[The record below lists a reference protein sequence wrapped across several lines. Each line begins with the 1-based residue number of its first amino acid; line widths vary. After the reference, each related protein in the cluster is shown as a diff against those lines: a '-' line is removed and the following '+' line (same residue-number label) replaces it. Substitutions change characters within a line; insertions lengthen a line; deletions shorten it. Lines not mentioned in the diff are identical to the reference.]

1 MNEQSRQQFKMI
13 VVATENGLP
22 LVSVKLDKNL
32 KEEYLTPFFSS
43 IHQYSDLGGLQSHQT
58 NVIINDYEIVIN
70 RKDGLMLIGVF
81 DKDMK
86 KLSIMQDNMYK
97 VLTLFKKMYQEELE
111 AIQENKPVDMKIFK
125 KFEFLIENAMQTY
138 IQQLKEDEENRDKGI
153 FTKLISLF
161 KKKPE

>member
-86 KLSIMQDNMYK
+86 NSQLC
-97 VLTLFKKMYQEELE
+97 
-111 AIQENKPVDMKIFK
+111 KITCI
-125 KFEFLIENAMQTY
+125 KFLHY
-138 IQQLKEDEENRDKGI
+138 LKNVSRR
-153 FTKLISLF
+153 T
-161 KKKPE
+161 